1 MQEGSTVVSTVKD
14 TGAATSTITARRSAV
29 ADQWEGHPPAWPKY
43 QTRKVWNDSQTPPRQ
58 NSPSHLCR
66 MHARDGHAPLD
77 HRFAA
82 EKWVMRGR

>member
-14 TGAATSTITARRSAV
+14 THAATSTITARRLAV

-58 NSPSHLCR
+58 KAFCTPETVMLPSS
-66 MHARDGHAPLD
+66 
-77 HRFAA
+77 AA
-82 EKWVMRGR
+82 SRLKNGR